1 MSASLETVRRLNA
14 WAVGAP
20 LPRGNVINLHVAN
33 DEDLLIVAFL
43 RMGGESRPWGVAYG
57 TIADGPTVLTVP
69 EGRNRTL
76 VGDMMAAFAPAIL
89 SHFRHPSYS
98 EGGPQAYST
107 DSLRQIWLPS
117 TSHIEML
124 HFIAAAYARSTW
136 DRPDIAA
143 LNALG
148 NLANCLFIESQRPG
162 QQTIV
167 AATDALRNSYVF
179 PATPVRQ
186 AHLGYLLGW
195 LNGGTDRDTRLA
207 AAHAAEKLSMSTVL
221 DPHIER
227 TDLQPLVSA
236 WGEARAANNSSIMKQ
251 SGDAIHSSLS
261 DELLS
266 RWNLAREAAES
277 VRNDTRMTN
286 TGVDSLVTNT
296 ASSFFYSWG
305 EKAANE
311 EAGIDAFWPNVF
323 TDYSPRSAGSAYQ
336 LRDALD
342 NAARRALIHGDTELQ
357 QAELVAGH
365 GVICQVVA
373 VDAATSTWTLHY
385 SFPDLPTIKRRDKLA
400 IAGHATLTLEILEID
415 FDSHTLQVK
424 PKWVKPKAN
433 AGQYALSAVSP
444 EWKSKHLVLVGDVIP
459 FSMEM
464 KKVKKVRERKA
475 TGSDIT
481 DLIVA
486 RPRRHAA
493 LDDEGPVVANGDDQ

>member
-14 WAVGAP
+14 WAAGAP
-20 LPRGNVINLHVAN
+20 LPRGNVINMHVAN
-33 DEDLLIVAFL
+33 DEDLFIVAFL
-43 RMGGESRPWGVAYG
+43 RMGGESRPWGVAFG

-98 EGGPQAYST
+98 EDGPQGYST
-107 DSLRQIWLPS
+107 DPLRQVWLPS

-136 DRPDIAA
+136 DRLDIAA

-167 AATDALRNSYVF
+167 AATDALRDSYVF

-207 AAHAAEKLSMSTVL
+207 AALAAEKLSMATVL

-236 WGEARAANNSSIMKQ
+236 WGEARSGNDASGMKLSS
-251 SGDAIHSSLS
+251 GAIHSSLS
-261 DELLS
+261 EELLS

-277 VRNDTRMTN
+277 VRNDMRATN
-286 TGVDSLVTNT
+286 TGVDSLVSNT
-296 ASSFFYSWG
+296 AYTFFRNWG
-305 EKAANE
+305 ENAVNDIAEVNT
-311 EAGIDAFWPNVF
+311 FWPNVF
-323 TDYSPRSAGSAYQ
+323 TDYNPRSAASAYQ
-336 LRDALD
+336 LRTALD
-342 NAARRALIHGDTELQ
+342 QAVRRALIHGDTELQ
-357 QAELVAGH
+357 QEEVVAGH
-365 GVICQVVA
+365 GIICEVIA
-373 VDAATSTWTLHY
+373 VDEKSSLWKLRY

-400 IAGHATLTLEILEID
+400 IAGYAALDFDILDID
-415 FDSHTLQVK
+415 FESRILQVK
-424 PKWVKPKAN
+424 PGWVHAKTNLGEYGLAAAN
-433 AGQYALSAVSP
+433 P
-444 EWKSKHLVLVGDVIP
+444 NWKNKHFVLVADGIP
-459 FSMEM
+459 MKLEI
-464 KKVKKVRERKA
+464 KKVAKVKDQKK

-493 LDDEGPVVANGDDQ
+493 LNDDGPVLASGDDQ

>member
-1 MSASLETVRRLNA
+1 
-14 WAVGAP
+14 
-20 LPRGNVINLHVAN
+20 
-33 DEDLLIVAFL
+33 
-43 RMGGESRPWGVAYG
+43 
-57 TIADGPTVLTVP
+57 
-69 EGRNRTL
+69 
-76 VGDMMAAFAPAIL
+76 
-89 SHFRHPSYS
+89 
-98 EGGPQAYST
+98 
-107 DSLRQIWLPS
+107 
-117 TSHIEML
+117 
-124 HFIAAAYARSTW
+124 
-136 DRPDIAA
+136 
-143 LNALG
+143 
-148 NLANCLFIESQRPG
+148 
-162 QQTIV
+162 
-167 AATDALRNSYVF
+167 
-179 PATPVRQ
+179 
-186 AHLGYLLGW
+186 
-195 LNGGTDRDTRLA
+195 
-207 AAHAAEKLSMSTVL
+207 MSTVL

-236 WGEARAANNSSIMKQ
+236 WGEARAANNSSSMNHC
-251 SGDAIHSSLS
+251 SDAIHSSLS

-266 RWNLAREAAES
+266 RWSLAREAAES
-277 VRNDTRMTN
+277 VRNDTRAIN
-286 TGVDSLVTNT
+286 AGVDSLVTNT

-311 EAGIDAFWPNVF
+311 EASIDAFWPNVF

-400 IAGHATLTLEILEID
+400 IAGHATLTLEILDID

-493 LDDEGPVVANGDDQ
+493 LDDDGPVVANGDEQ

>member
-33 DEDLLIVAFL
+33 DEDLFIVAFL

-98 EGGPQAYST
+98 EDGPQAYST

-136 DRPDIAA
+136 DRPDIAT

-179 PATPVRQ
+179 PAAPVRQ

-207 AAHAAEKLSMSTVL
+207 AARVAERLSMSTVL

-236 WGEARAANNSSIMKQ
+236 WGEARAANNSSSMNHC
-251 SGDAIHSSLS
+251 SDAIHSSLS

-266 RWNLAREAAES
+266 RWSLAREAAES
-277 VRNDTRMTN
+277 VRNDTRAIN
-286 TGVDSLVTNT
+286 AGVDSLVTNT

-493 LDDEGPVVANGDDQ
+493 LDDDGPVVANGDDQ

>member
-14 WAVGAP
+14 WAAGAP

-33 DEDLLIVAFL
+33 EEDLLIVAFL
-43 RMGGESRPWGVAYG
+43 RMGGESRPWGVAFG

-98 EGGPQAYST
+98 EDGPQAYTT

-136 DRPDIAA
+136 DRPDIAV

-167 AATDALRNSYVF
+167 AATDALRDSYVF

-195 LNGGTDRDTRLA
+195 LNGGSDRDTRLA
-207 AAHAAEKLSMSTVL
+207 AALAAEKLSMSTVL

-227 TDLQPLVSA
+227 TNLQPSVSA
-236 WGEARAANNSSIMKQ
+236 WGDARSGNDASGMKQ
-251 SGDAIHSSLS
+251 SSDAIHSSLS
-261 DELLS
+261 EELLV
-266 RWNLAREAAES
+266 RWNLAREAAET
-277 VRNDTRMTN
+277 VRNDTRATN
-286 TGVDSLVTNT
+286 TGVDSLVSNT
-296 ASSFFYSWG
+296 AYTFFQNWG
-305 EKAANE
+305 ENAINE

-323 TDYSPRSAGSAYQ
+323 TDYNPRSAAAAYQ
-336 LRDALD
+336 MRAALD
-342 NAARRALIHGDTELQ
+342 QSVRNALIHGDTELQ

-365 GVICQVVA
+365 GVIGQVIA

-400 IAGHATLTLEILEID
+400 IAGYAPLKFDILEID
-415 FDSHTLQVK
+415 FESRTLQVK
-424 PKWVKPKAN
+424 PGWVHAKTNLGEYGLAAASLN
-433 AGQYALSAVSP
+433 
-444 EWKSKHLVLVGDVIP
+444 WKNKQLVLVADGIP
-459 FSMEM
+459 MKLEI
-464 KKVKKVRERKA
+464 KKVAKVKDQKK

-481 DLIVA
+481 NLIIS

-493 LDDEGPVVANGDDQ
+493 VDDDGPVIANGDDQ